1 MTFNKTILL
10 GRIEEI
16 NDTIIQLHKKKKR
29 ILNIYNKRYKKGEQ
43 PVEL

>member
-1 MTFNKTILL
+1 MTFNKIILL

-16 NDTIIQLHKKKKR
+16 NDTLVQLKKKKKR
-29 ILNIYNKRYKKGEQ
+29 ILNIYNKRYKKGEE